1 MLPIV
6 SKFLNLPE
14 NGFGDYQKKAI
25 TLSILSENNHQIMR
39 CSLEFFQSRNQS
51 PFTKPTKTEHTA
63 KKAKFDTV
71 KDIAIVQMS
80 LRFLQ
85 CDLDTYRRLWNWREF
100 IDRYQNKGCD
110 LQKYLCNQINS
121 LLFGVSNEQAI
132 KMNENI
138 SKQVIVSAG
147 TSDLKE
153 SSVFDEL
160 KEEGTV
166 EWKMES
172 DTIACIEGIYLPLY
186 DKSVSE
192 FYCDKT
198 DIVRVESTRVNLR
211 SLAMGISSGK
221 AICLSGPVGSGKT
234 CLVEYMAKKVGRI
247 SPKVDDFCKFTEEQR
262 EFTKRSVNGNKR
274 KLEVKIDQDAK
285 VPQNGFVR
293 IQLGDQTDSK
303 VLLGQYRCTDVPGEF
318 VWQAGV
324 LTQAVMNGYWLL
336 LEDIDSATQDVC
348 TVLTNLLENNFLRVP
363 GFRENLKITSGFQLF
378 VTLRTQK
385 SAMTS
390 SSSPY
395 SLLEKYLYTINMVPL
410 SRAELA
416 EIICNNYPKLST
428 ISSRI
433 VDVFLIFS
441 SGCHTTDIET
451 TKNNKQNGDQLP
463 QFYNISNATLPNSG
477 RTVSTRD
484 LLKLCKRSSLTFQV
498 TSVECA
504 YLVFQNC
511 VDLFCSYLPA
521 GQTKTDLVINIGARL
536 GIIETRCS
544 HLSNEFKPISR
555 MTSDEFTIGRALLSR
570 HALEKSEKRIK
581 MSDRSEKPPTFSFT
595 RVSACVLERISVCV
609 QQNEPVLLV
618 GETGVGKTS
627 SVQYLAYQT
636 SHKLVVVNMNNQSDV
651 SDLIGGFKPVDMSF
665 IISPLRVEFENL
677 FARAFDVMRNEKFLG
692 HVAGCFNR

>member
-1 MLPIV
+1 
-6 SKFLNLPE
+6 
-14 NGFGDYQKKAI
+14 
-25 TLSILSENNHQIMR
+25 
-39 CSLEFFQSRNQS
+39 
-51 PFTKPTKTEHTA
+51 
-63 KKAKFDTV
+63 
-71 KDIAIVQMS
+71 MS
-80 LRFLQ
+80 LRFLKS
-85 CDLDTYRRLWNWREF
+85 DLDTYRRLWNWREF
-100 IDRYQNKGCD
+100 VELFKDKGCD
-110 LQKYLCNQINS
+110 LQKYLCNQIFA
-121 LLFGVSNEQAI
+121 LLFGVSNDQAI

-138 SKQVIVSAG
+138 SKEIIVSEEI
-147 TSDLKE
+147 SDLKE
-153 SSVFDEL
+153 SNDFEL
-160 KEEGTV
+160 KDEGTV
-166 EWKMES
+166 EWKLES
-172 DTIACIEGIYLPLY
+172 DTITCIEGIYLPLY
-186 DKSVSE
+186 NKSVSE
-192 FYCDKT
+192 YYNDKS

-247 SPKVDDFCKFTEEQR
+247 TPKMDDFCKFVEEQR
-262 EFTKRSVNGNKR
+262 EFAKRAVNGNKR
-274 KLEVKIDQDAK
+274 KLQIKIDSDAK

-318 VWQAGV
+318 VWQPGV

-385 SAMTS
+385 NAMTS
-390 SSSPY
+390 SNSAY

-416 EIICNNYPKLST
+416 EIICHNFQKLST

-441 SGCHTTDIET
+441 SGCHAIDNEVE
-451 TKNNKQNGDQLP
+451 NKQNGDHLP
-463 QFYNISNATLPNSG
+463 QFHNINTVTLPNSG

-484 LLKLCKRSSLTFQV
+484 LLKLCKRSSLSFQV

-521 GQTKTDLVINIGARL
+521 GQAKTDLIINIGARL
-536 GIIETRCS
+536 GIIETRCI
-544 HLSNEFKPISR
+544 HISNEFKPIPR
-555 MTSDEFTIGRALLSR
+555 MTSDEFSIGRALLSR
-570 HALEKSEKRIK
+570 HALESSEKRVK
-581 MSDRSEKPPTFSFT
+581 MSDKNEKPPTFSFT

-665 IISPLRVEFENL
+665 IVSPLRNEFETL
-677 FARAFDVMRNEKFLG
+677 FARAFDLMKNEKFLG
-692 HVAGCFNR
+692 HVAGCFER